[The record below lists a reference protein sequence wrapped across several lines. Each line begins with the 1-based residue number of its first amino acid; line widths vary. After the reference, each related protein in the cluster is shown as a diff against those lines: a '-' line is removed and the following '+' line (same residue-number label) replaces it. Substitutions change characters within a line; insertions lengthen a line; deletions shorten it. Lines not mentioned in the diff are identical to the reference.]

1 MDNIIYKTIVNVA
14 IGINI
19 GLILY
24 AMITVNWSLIPLSMV
39 NLLLL
44 SFPAFLKLRD
54 EVEK

>member
-24 AMITVNWSLIPLSMV
+24 AMITLNWNLIPLSMV